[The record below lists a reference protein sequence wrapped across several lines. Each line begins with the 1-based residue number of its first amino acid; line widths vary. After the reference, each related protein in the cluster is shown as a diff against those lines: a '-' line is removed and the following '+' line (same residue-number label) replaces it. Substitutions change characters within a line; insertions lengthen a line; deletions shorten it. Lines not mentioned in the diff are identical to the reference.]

1 MSEPSPTFAELAAFT
16 PRTSENPG
24 ELKEFIQKQR

>member
-1 MSEPSPTFAELAAFT
+1 MSEPSPAFAELAAFT
-16 PRTSENPG
+16 PRTSENAG